1 MYDDLAFSRGN
12 PRALN
17 TSGQD
22 SQYLQSTRYGE
33 PPFSAAYAMQ
43 QGDQQLLGHYQSQ
56 EHQQIQRNQQR
67 QREQQQQGH
76 YHSQGYQQRQGFQ
89 QRHGDQQPYNQRPPW
104 SRDDRT
110 AMKVYK
116 LPPKEV
122 YSKICMKLNIRR
134 DLFFDDFRMVAEEL
148 GMDRDTTE
156 YIGQQK
162 NPTDV
167 IFLEH
172 RPNVT
177 AGELV
182 KILHKI
188 QRLDV
193 AAELEK
199 WIDQGST

>member
-1 MYDDLAFSRGN
+1 MSILVADDVVFPRGN
-12 PRALN
+12 PQVMQIN
-17 TSGQD
+17 GQE
-22 SQYLQSTRYGE
+22 SPYLQSTRYGE
-33 PPFSAAYAMQ
+33 PPFSALYVKQ
-43 QGDQQLLGHYQSQ
+43 QGD
-56 EHQQIQRNQQR
+56 QQR

-76 YHSQGYQQRQGFQ
+76 YHSQGYQQQQGFQ
-89 QRHGDQQPYNQRPPW
+89 QRHGDQQLHNKRPPW

-134 DLFFDDFRMVAEEL
+134 ELFFDDFRMVAEEL

-177 AGELV
+177 ASELV

-188 QRLDV
+188 ERLDV
-193 AAELEK
+193 AAELEN